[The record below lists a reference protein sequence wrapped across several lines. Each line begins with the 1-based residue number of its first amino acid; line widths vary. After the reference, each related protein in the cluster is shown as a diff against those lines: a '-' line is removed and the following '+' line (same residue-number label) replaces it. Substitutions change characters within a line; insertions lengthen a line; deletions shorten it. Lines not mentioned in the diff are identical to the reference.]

1 MSPGTSIRATPSS
14 RFASINYIFRG
25 RVNLLVTSGRREAE
39 SRATARAMKFT
50 KPQFAD
56 SEAEAAQDP
65 NREERQLALEY
76 LAEAWNTAEDDGI
89 ESYAL
94 AHASLFAALT
104 SLVTSHGSE

>member
-1 MSPGTSIRATPSS
+1 
-14 RFASINYIFRG
+14 
-25 RVNLLVTSGRREAE
+25 
-39 SRATARAMKFT
+39 MKFT
-50 KPQFAD
+50 KPHFAD
-56 SEAEAAQDP
+56 EAAEAAQDS

-104 SLVTSHGSE
+104 SLVTSHGSEAVALLVEGLPDRIRAGEYELDRVIQ